1 MKLNRLLALFAVVLL
16 AGLPAFAQTTA
27 NLTGT
32 VTQAGNSLPG
42 VTVTIASPN
51 LQGTRTTVTDQ
62 NGNYNFGN
70 LPPGDYSI
78 KLEMEGMSPVS
89 RTVQVSLSGTSRGDA
104 EMKLST
110 VTTAITVTA
119 SAPAVLETTEI
130 QTNIRQDLVEKLPL
144 SRTLL
149 GTVNLAPGTTT
160 NGPGGATM
168 ISGAPSYDNT
178 FYVDGS
184 VINEVLRGQP
194 NNLFIEDALQ
204 ETTVQTGAI
213 SAEYGRFTGGVVT
226 AISKSG
232 GNSFSGSFRDSLT
245 NPSWTAKTPLGETR
259 AASSIQP
266 TYEGTFGGRIIQD
279 RLWFFTA
286 GRYRKRDTQN
296 FLFNSSPSVPYVFS
310 DKERRLEGKL
320 TGQVTPKHSLVLS
333 YIDIKRDQVN
343 NCFGNC
349 YELSA
354 LDTPR
359 SLPNKFAT
367 IDYNGVVTNSFLLE
381 AAYSRQTFKFVGGGG
396 PNTGD
401 PATSTNIQVAGSG
414 NLLGFPTF
422 CGSCSSPEQRN
433 NRYGKAKATYFLSSK
448 SLGTQSISGGYE
460 EYADEIKAN
469 NFQSGSSFTIYT
481 FTEPTV
487 TNNVVHPDITPGGA
501 LIVWWPILQLTKG
514 DQFKTQSLF
523 INDKWD
529 YNQHLSFNLG
539 ARYDKNTGVNEARAK
554 VADDKLV
561 SPRIGAIYD
570 VFGNGRLRFN
580 GSYSKYASK
589 IANGNVGDGTSPAGS
604 PSILYWVYY
613 GPDTTGQ
620 TSAQAL
626 KTMFNWFNSAAV
638 GGINNK
644 DFFAGGGTAG
654 LSTQILGTLK
664 TPSVTEYS
672 GGVGG
677 NITNN
682 FFVRGDVQYRKWKD
696 FYESITTQATGT
708 IFDPLAGQ
716 KVDLGYITNG
726 NDLTRTYRALIV
738 QAGYHPFARVNVGGN
753 YTWSKLRGNVTG
765 ETGGSGPVPSG
776 ASSTVY
782 PEFTNFAQ
790 NNPVGYVGADQRSKL
805 RAWVSYD
812 LPVARI
818 GSFTFSLLE
827 RYDSATPYSLVG
839 KIDSRKSAR
848 CPSCPDPASTTYLNP
863 PTTVNY
869 FFSQRGQF
877 RFDNINQTDVSVNYF
892 LPISRATFF
901 IESQMLNT
909 FDKHGR
915 VSFNTTVLTANTSSC
930 HQTTGANAGKR
941 CAGFNPFTDTP
952 VEGINWV
959 KGPNFG
965 KALNPTN
972 LFTGGD
978 YQLPRTY
985 RVSFG
990 VKF

>member
-1 MKLNRLLALFAVVLL
+1 MKLKRLLVFVAAVLL
-16 AGLPAFAQTTA
+16 VGVPAFAQTTA

-32 VTQAGNSLPG
+32 VTQAGSPLPG

-51 LQGTRTTVTDQ
+51 LQGARNTVTDQ
-62 NGNYNFGN
+62 SGNYNFGS
-70 LPPGDYSI
+70 LPPGDYSV
-78 KLEMEGMSPVS
+78 KFEMEGLTPVTRS
-89 RTVQVSLSGTSRGDA
+89 IRVSLSGTSRADG
-104 EMKLST
+104 EMS
-110 VTTAITVTA
+110 VTPVDTSITVTA

-144 SRTLL
+144 SRSLI

-160 NGPGGATM
+160 NGPAGATM

-232 GNSFSGSFRDSLT
+232 GNSFSGSLRDSLT
-245 NPSWTAKTPLGETR
+245 NPSWTGKTPIGEQR
-259 AASSIQP
+259 AAGKLQNQ
-266 TYEGTFGGRIIQD
+266 YEGTFGGRIIQD

-286 GRYRKRDTQN
+286 GRYRKRDTQS
-296 FLFNSSPSVPYVFS
+296 FLFNSSPSIPYAFD

-320 TGQVTPKHSLVLS
+320 TGQITPKHSLVLS

-354 LDTPR
+354 LDSPR
-359 SLPNKFAT
+359 SLPNKFT
-367 IDYNGVVTNSFLLE
+367 TLDYNGVITNSFLLE
-381 AAYSRQTFKFVGGGG
+381 GAYSRQTFKFVGGGG

-401 PATSTNIQVAGSG
+401 PATSTNIETTSG
-414 NLLGFPTF
+414 NFAGFPTF
-422 CGSCSSPEQRN
+422 CSNCSSPEERN
-433 NRYGKAKATYFLSSK
+433 NHYGKAKATYFLSSK
-448 SLGTQSISGGYE
+448 SLGTQSVTGGYE

-481 FTEPTV
+481 FTEPNV
-487 TNNVVHPDITPGGA
+487 VNNVVHPDITPGGA
-501 LIVWWPILQLTKG
+501 LILWWPILQLTKG

-523 INDKWD
+523 LNDKWD

-561 SPRIGAIYD
+561 SPRVGAIYD
-570 VFGNGRLRFN
+570 VFGNGKLRFN

-613 GPDTTGQ
+613 GPDTTGM

-626 KTMFNWFNSAAV
+626 KTMFNWFNSV
-638 GGINNK
+638 GGTANK

-677 NITNN
+677 NVTRN
-682 FFVRGDVQYRKWKD
+682 FFVRGDMQYRKWKD
-696 FYESITTQATGT
+696 FYESVTTQATGT
-708 IFDPLAGQ
+708 ILDPLAGQ

-726 NDLTRTYRALIV
+726 NDLTRTYRAFIV
-738 QAGYHPFARVNVGGN
+738 QAGYHPFSQVNIGGN

-765 ETGGSGPVPSG
+765 ETGGSGPIPSG
-776 ASSTVY
+776 ASSTIY

-790 NNPVGYVGADQRSKL
+790 NNPVGYLAADQRSKV

-812 LPVARI
+812 LPAARL
-818 GSFTFSLLE
+818 GSFNFSLLQ
-827 RYDSATPYSLVG
+827 RYDSATPFSLVG
-839 KIDSRKSAR
+839 KIDSKKSAR
-848 CPSCPDPASTTYLNP
+848 CPSCPDPSATTYLNP
-863 PTTVNY
+863 PPTVNY
-869 FFSQRGQF
+869 YFSQRGQF
-877 RFDNINQTDVSVNYF
+877 RFDNISQTDLSVNYF
-892 LPISRATFF
+892 LPISRAQFF
-901 IESQMLNT
+901 VESQVLNV
-909 FDKHGR
+909 FDLHGR
-915 VSFNTTVLTANTSSC
+915 VSFNTNVLTASNSSC
-930 HQTTGANAGKR
+930 RQTTGANAGAR
-941 CAGFNPFTDTP
+941 CTAFNPFTTTP
-952 VEGINWV
+952 VEGINWE
-959 KGPNFG
+959 KGPTFG
-965 KALNPTN
+965 QALNPTN
-972 LFTGGD
+972 LFTQGD

-985 RVSFG
+985 RMSLG